1 MRIQS
6 LPAISADNCAAFIRI
21 TPSTTDGHLK
31 PPPSSRFPIQ
41 HKATAIP
48 DDNLHPIGALRTEDD
63 CCSSSDLGPA
73 PPSQSVRPSAPF
85 LKSTGRVAT

>member
-21 TPSTTDGHLK
+21 TPSTTDGHSK

-63 CCSSSDLGPA
+63 CHALLRILAQHLLRRASGHP
-73 PPSQSVRPSAPF
+73 RPS
-85 LKSTGRVAT
+85 